1 MIRIITDSSSDI
13 TQARAKE
20 LNIDVMPLTVRFDEE
35 VYKSGVDITDDLFY
49 EKLTTYQ
56 NLPTTAQVNP
66 YDFEE
71 KFKEYLEQ
79 GDEIICILISSFLSG
94 TCQSATIAKDS
105 LESDKITIIDSLNVC
120 SALGLLAIVA
130 AKMRDEGSDA
140 SKIADTIRTYI
151 PKLHLYVA
159 LESLEY
165 VKKGGRISSTVAFV
179 GTTLGLHPIV
189 SLIDGKI
196 EIVKKAKGKK
206 AAAKWMASQL
216 SEEPSRKDLPMLVGH
231 AHDPEK
237 GNALQK
243 QLEEAGITNIL
254 SNVCMG
260 PTIGTYSGPGAIG
273 IFYISE

>member
-20 LNIDVMPLTVRFDEE
+20 LNIEVMPLTVRFDEE
-35 VYKSGVDITDDLFY
+35 VYKSGIDITDDMFY

-71 KFKEYLEQ
+71 KFKEFLDQ
-79 GDEIICILISSFLSG
+79 GDEIICILISSCLSG

-105 LESDKITIIDSLNVC
+105 LDSDKITIIDSLNVC
-120 SALGLLAIVA
+120 SALGLLTIVA
-130 AKMRDEGSDA
+130 AKMRDNGASVKEITDA
-140 SKIADTIRTYI
+140 VNAYI

-165 VKKGGRISSTVAFV
+165 VKKGGRISPTVAFV
-179 GTTLGLHPIV
+179 GSTLGLHPIV

-196 EIVKKAKGKK
+196 EVVKKAKGKK
-206 AAAKWMASQL
+206 AAAKWMVTQL
-216 SEEPSRKDLPMLVGH
+216 AELPSKEGLPMLIGH
-231 AHDPEK
+231 AHDLEK
-237 GNALQK
+237 GNALLK

-254 SNVCMG
+254 YNVCMG

-273 IFYISE
+273 IFYISD